1 MTRREIRGIKRKRR
15 EIRREKEKRDEKRGA
30 KEDIRREEKKMKR

>member
-30 KEDIRREEKKMKR
+30 KEDIRREEKKMNR